1 MWFCGISKLIESNI
15 HETVKFSHLY
25 FCANN
30 TLFVQIIQLLMIKP
44 VIIIAQLFIAFILF
58 LFRILLSIGHVLWKM
73 VIWILLFIWKVFFWP
88 VRFIASLIWK
98 LLLIVLNF
106 YNETCRVP
114 AIYSKIEGTY
124 LPIMGAYKKKLGD
137 LGNEGTE
144 TKNNRKT
151 ESKSC

>member
-1 MWFCGISKLIESNI
+1 MQ
-15 HETVKFSHLY
+15 TTY
-25 FCANN
+25 F
-30 TLFVQIIQLLMIKP
+30 FVRIIQLLMIKP

-98 LLLIVLNF
+98 LLPNRVKLF
-106 YNETCRVP
+106 YSETYRVP

-124 LPIMGAYKKKLGD
+124 LPTMGAYKKEVRGD

-144 TKNNRKT
+144 TKNNRKNRVQILL
-151 ESKSC
+151 KSI

>member
-1 MWFCGISKLIESNI
+1 MENGDLDITFHMES
-15 HETVKFSHLY
+15 
-25 FCANN
+25 
-30 TLFVQIIQLLMIKP
+30 
-44 VIIIAQLFIAFILF
+44 
-58 LFRILLSIGHVLWKM
+58 
-73 VIWILLFIWKVFFWP
+73 FFWP

-106 YNETCRVP
+106 YSETYRVP

-124 LPIMGAYKKKLGD
+124 LPTMGAYKKKLGD

-151 ESKSC
+151 VQILLKSI